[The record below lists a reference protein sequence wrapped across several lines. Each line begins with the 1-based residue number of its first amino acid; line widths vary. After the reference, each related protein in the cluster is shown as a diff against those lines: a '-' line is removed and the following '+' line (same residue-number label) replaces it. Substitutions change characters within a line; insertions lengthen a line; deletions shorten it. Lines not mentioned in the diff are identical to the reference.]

1 MPAGHD
7 VQPTLPGRH
16 SRHRRRHRRLAVA
29 GGPEDFDALLPA
41 ANLGGGTLKGA
52 HERHQVLLLL
62 CGQLVAQDQVEEFD
76 GIIQRQQPLI
86 MQVGRIVLDPAQ
98 REG

>member
-1 MPAGHD
+1 VNSQRDCFAQALL
-7 VQPTLPGRH
+7 VA
-16 SRHRRRHRRLAVA
+16 SRVAANATAESAVA
-29 GGPEDFDALLPA
+29 GGPQGFDALLPA

-62 CGQLVAQDQVEEFD
+62 CGQLVAQDQIEEFD

-86 MQVGRIVLDPAQ
+86 M
-98 REG
+98 